1 MATWGDEE
9 SSSSQEDE
17 EEANICL
24 MVQEEPKVTLDTDI
38 TSCSTPIPLDDDIVD
53 FTFEELQDAYNELAC
68 NFELITS
75 KYQKKHALF
84 KLENASLLKEKLE
97 FEEKI
102 KALELKV
109 HELSRKNEVLTDAL
123 SKAKTEP
130 RMHAN
135 NVHSK
140 HAYNDGYRKQYNS
153 Y

>member
-1 MATWGDEE
+1 MIPI
-9 SSSSQEDE
+9 S
-17 EEANICL
+17 
-24 MVQEEPKVTLDTDI
+24 P
-38 TSCSTPIPLDDDIVD
+38 CSTQIPLDDDIVD
-53 FTFEELQDAYNELAC
+53 FTFEELQDAYAEIAC

-97 FEEKI
+97 YEEKI
-102 KALELKV
+102 KGLEIKV
-109 HELSRKNEVLTDAL
+109 HELTRKNEVLTDAL

-135 NVHSK
+135 NVQSK

-153 Y
+153 YRYYYGYRSQAQGYRYQR